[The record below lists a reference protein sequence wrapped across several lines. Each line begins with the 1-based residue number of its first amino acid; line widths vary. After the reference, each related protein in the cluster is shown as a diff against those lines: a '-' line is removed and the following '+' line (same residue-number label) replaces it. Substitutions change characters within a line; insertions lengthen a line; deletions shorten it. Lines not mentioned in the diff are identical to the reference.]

1 MVEAFVEEAL
11 PDEWNRVAE
20 MFRRKGAYGR
30 FKPLLQDRGALE
42 RWYAFEAAATERAL
56 KDWCELNDIP
66 LRAP

>member
-1 MVEAFVEEAL
+1 
-11 PDEWNRVAE
+11 

-30 FKPLLQDRGALE
+30 FKPLLQDRGPLE